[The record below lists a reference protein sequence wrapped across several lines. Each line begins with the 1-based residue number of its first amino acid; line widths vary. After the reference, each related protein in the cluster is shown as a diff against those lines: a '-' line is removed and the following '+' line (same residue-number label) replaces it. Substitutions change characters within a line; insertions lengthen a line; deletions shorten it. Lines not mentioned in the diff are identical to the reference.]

1 MGGGQGRRRQL
12 LDGGEEG
19 VKGRKE
25 VIDGEEVGAKKMAA
39 TNEVK
44 KRQDCAFTLLHDYRV
59 IWRPF
64 DSVLNLTGE

>member
-1 MGGGQGRRRQL
+1 VRRRCSHVWPMGGGQGRRRQL

-44 KRQDCAFTLLHDYRV
+44 KKAGLCFHPIA
-59 IWRPF
+59 
-64 DSVLNLTGE
+64 